1 MASWRVGFVGLGQ
14 QGAPIARAIA
24 TAGFELHVWARR
36 PASHEALAGLPFVA
50 HDEVAGLGAICDPVL
65 LCVRDDPDVEEILET
80 QGLLK
85 SMGAGSIV
93 VNHGTGDPAVSVRF
107 GETAAR
113 YGVTYLDAPVSAARP
128 GSEPVR
134 VTTIVGGDA
143 EAVARCRPVFDAY
156 SVAVH
161 HLGQT
166 GAGQLAKLLNNA
178 LTIANVR
185 SSVEVLL
192 LARTLGIDVAMLI
205 ELVDTSAGA
214 NAALHALHRP
224 ITPDGAQ
231 HVDEM
236 MRKDIAMFGRA
247 MRDLGVDPRALEDW
261 GTGAYGRFA
270 QGVEMVTGT
279 AGAGHPRKGAS

>member
-1 MASWRVGFVGLGQ
+1 LGQ

-36 PASHEALAGLPFVA
+36 AASHEALAGLPFTA

-65 LCVRDDPDVEEILET
+65 LCVRDDPDVEEILVA
-80 QGLLK
+80 QGLLE
-85 SMGAGSIV
+85 SMVAGSIV
-93 VNHGTGDPAVSVRF
+93 VNHGTGDPAASVRF
-107 GETAAR
+107 GEAAAR
-113 YGVTYLDAPVSAARP
+113 HDITYLDAPVSAARP

-143 EAVARCRPVFDAY
+143 EAVARCRPLFDAY

-161 HLGQT
+161 HLGPT

-185 SSVEVLL
+185 SSVEVLQ
-192 LARTLGIDVAMLI
+192 LARTLGLDVATLI

-224 ITPDGAQ
+224 ITPDGAH

-236 MRKDIAMFGRA
+236 MRKDIGMFGRA
-247 MRDLGVDPRALEDW
+247 MRERGVDPHVLEDW
-261 GTGAYGRFA
+261 ATGAYGRFS
-270 QGVEMVTGT
+270 QGVEIVSGT
-279 AGAGHPRKGAS
+279 VLAGDDRKGAS